1 MDSASSVPGVVGGR
15 ERGGGGEEE
24 KSHRCDPTLPTPPTN
39 PPPSRAPQS
48 QSFSQSYASLLPTSL
63 ILLLLSSRG
72 STPWR
77 PAAVIGTALA
87 CAAPGFSRPIGSCQT
102 RPAAMLFR
110 APRRLA
116 SQAASAVCRPLA
128 RKDISSRRR
137 RWCLQVCC
145 VAATQREGRN
155 VNRREFRV

>member
-15 ERGGGGEEE
+15 ERGRGEEE
-24 KSHRCDPTLPTPPTN
+24 RSRRRDPTLPTPPHQSTR
-39 PPPSRAPQS
+39 SRAPQS

-63 ILLLLSSRG
+63 MLLLPSSRG

-77 PAAVIGTALA
+77 PAAVLGTALA

-145 VAATQREGRN
+145 VAATLREGRN